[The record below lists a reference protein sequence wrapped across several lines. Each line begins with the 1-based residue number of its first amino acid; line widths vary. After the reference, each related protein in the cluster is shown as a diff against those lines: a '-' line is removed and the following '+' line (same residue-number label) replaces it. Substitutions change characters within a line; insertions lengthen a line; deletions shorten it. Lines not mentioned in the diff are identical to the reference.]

1 MKKINDKTMED
12 NLRDT
17 KHNKKANT
25 VFLKLLAKQ
34 KSKRRD
40 WSDVRAETLPSDKSD
55 IRNESAIEK
64 REQ

>member
-1 MKKINDKTMED
+1 MKTTNT
-12 NLRDT
+12 
-17 KHNKKANT
+17 NKSQKDILKSTGKDKANT

-55 IRNESAIEK
+55 MRNEEI
-64 REQ
+64 R

>member
-1 MKKINDKTMED
+1 MNKTLEE

-55 IRNESAIEK
+55 VRSKGII
-64 REQ
+64 

>member
-1 MKKINDKTMED
+1 MKQSNKNNSLEEI
-12 NLRDT
+12 LRDT

-34 KSKRRD
+34 KSKRRN

-55 IRNESAIEK
+55 IRSKEIS
-64 REQ
+64 